1 METITSIQ
9 TIQDLIQFY
18 PYYTFDY
25 CGYCKGEPKPN
36 LKVDIE
42 IPNPN
47 CPEINITGTLI
58 LFKNLA
64 DFQAFI
70 YDLATTL
77 DLTKGGDDQ
86 YYDYNPS
93 QLEAALLGLHLIPNR
108 SVKNL
113 IQGYIEKSLKAIIQ
127 DPNHQDDDE
136 MVPYYK
142 VIQKSLSS
150 GEYLRIPEFNLIYQL
165 LK

>member
-9 TIQDLIQFY
+9 AIQDLIQSY

-25 CGYCKGEPKPN
+25 CGCCIGEPKPN
-36 LKVDIE
+36 LKVDIK

-47 CPEINITGTLI
+47 CPAVNITGTLI

-64 DFQAFI
+64 DFRAFI

-77 DLTKGGDDQ
+77 DLTEGGDDQ

-93 QLEAALLGLHLIPNR
+93 QLEATLLGLHLIPNR
-108 SVKNL
+108 SIKNF
-113 IQGYIEKSLKAIIQ
+113 IRGYIEKSLKAIIQ

-142 VIQKSLSS
+142 AIQESLPS
-150 GEYLRIPEFNLIYQL
+150 GKYIHMLEFNPIYQL
-165 LK
+165 L